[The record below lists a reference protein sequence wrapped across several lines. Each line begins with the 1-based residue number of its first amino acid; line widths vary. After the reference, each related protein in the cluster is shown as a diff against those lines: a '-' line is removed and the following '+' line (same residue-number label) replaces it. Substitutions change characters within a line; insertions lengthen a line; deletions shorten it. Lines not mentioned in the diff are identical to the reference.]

1 MKIDRWLPLLVD
13 PQFKKPLTRIE
24 HSLVNEHNGSY
35 AIMDGKPDFIGT
47 EKTASFAK
55 QRDVLDNLKTVF
67 KNRFGKYYVFLI
79 YIISPAYI
87 RIHWPT
93 LSIYLNHLA
102 GKICKERD
110 FVIQIGSGNDR
121 LAEEIL
127 NIDIFNYAE
136 VDMIADC
143 TNLPFADNS
152 IDCVISNAV
161 LEHVTDPEAFIKEAY
176 RVLKPGG
183 LIITGVPFMQGF
195 HASPNDF
202 YRWTDKGLS
211 YMHAKHKFNEQRIF
225 ANSGP
230 TSGFLWIL
238 QEWLSIVLSFNIAL
252 LYQFWWFVFTLV
264 LMPIKFLDILLIHF
278 KQAHKIN
285 SFYTYIGVK

>member
-1 MKIDRWLPLLVD
+1 MKIDKWIPILVD
-13 PQFKKPLTRIE
+13 PQTKNTLQKKEQT
-24 HSLVNEHNGSY
+24 LVNRAGKAYHLL
-35 AIMDGKPDFIGT
+35 AGKPDFIGV
-47 EKTASFAK
+47 EQSCFFEK
-55 QRDVLDNLKTVF
+55 QRDGLDHFKTILKN
-67 KNRFGKYYVFLI
+67 KLGKYYMFLI
-79 YIISPAYI
+79 YIMAPVYI
-87 RIHWPT
+87 RLHWPS

-102 GKICKERD
+102 RKISTERP

-121 LAEEIL
+121 LASDIL

-143 TNLPFADNS
+143 TNLPFADGT

-161 LEHVTDPEAFIKEAY
+161 LEHVTDPESFIKEAY
-176 RVLKPGG
+176 RVLKNGG

-202 YRWTDKGLS
+202 YRWTEKGLAHLHGK
-211 YMHAKHKFNEQRIF
+211 YTFKQQRIF

-238 QEWLSIVLSFNIAL
+238 QEWLSILLSFNINI
-252 LYQFWWFVFTLV
+252 LYQFWWFFFTITL
-264 LMPIKFLDILLIHF
+264 LPLKLLDILLIHY

-285 SFYTYIGVK
+285 SFYTYIGEK